1 MGLKQGYFSTRS
13 VSQLISLY
21 GWADSYANTWIT
33 STILYVDMKKGFLK
47 GPALWEHPSRLPRW
61 AERWH
66 KVRGQFYIQLMPSF
80 HHFRKHYLKYHLQH
94 HASHSSKATLPGGCH
109 KKKSSLLQEVQT
121 LNQSAITCA
130 RNCSWGHMIL
140 ETLSPAWLWQML
152 CKEGLREISTHFLR
166 SIRKPKSHEIFR
178 KKVNPVLQDCLSPTI
193 DWSRQHC
200 SVSSKRSL

>member
-47 GPALWEHPSRLPRW
+47 GLALWEHPSRLPRW

-109 KKKSSLLQEVQT
+109 KK
-121 LNQSAITCA
+121 
-130 RNCSWGHMIL
+130 
-140 ETLSPAWLWQML
+140 
-152 CKEGLREISTHFLR
+152 
-166 SIRKPKSHEIFR
+166 
-178 KKVNPVLQDCLSPTI
+178 NPHYC
-193 DWSRQHC
+193 
-200 SVSSKRSL
+200 KRSKLWISLQLLVLEIAPEDIWSWRHWAQLDSDKCCAKKG